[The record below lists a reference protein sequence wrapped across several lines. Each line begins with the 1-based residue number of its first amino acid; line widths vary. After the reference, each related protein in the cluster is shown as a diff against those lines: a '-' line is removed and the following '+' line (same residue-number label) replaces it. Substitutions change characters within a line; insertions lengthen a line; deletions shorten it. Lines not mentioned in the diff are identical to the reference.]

1 MAVDKRINY
10 INQDG
15 YKNYIKNSDSITI
28 PKKFKARKK
37 AASTHLAY
45 ITKAEAAQ
53 LKKQN
58 KGTPHKGPKGIP
70 SYDSFDAAGGY
81 SNPGGAGDK
90 GGYSASSGGGGG
102 GWRDT
107 SRADQRA
114 NERAEQVRRN
124 YVEKE
129 NIRSSPLHSRYDP
142 NRIEGRRSGIG
153 GLLGGIGRGLL
164 GFFGGIP
171 GKVMSGI
178 LGARNLAKRTGTK
191 IGEFG
196 EEVEEFG
203 NYPTLDRY
211 LNRHTD
217 KYKDKPYLG
226 QGQSNYTFNDGAQ
239 GNNKGL
245 YTDTLGQPIGPGKR
259 VGQDQGYYGMGS
271 QYDQTRMP
279 ANLGTDNQF
288 VEEEETFNPNFL
300 APGSAE
306 GGRIGYEPG
315 GVVEPGKQYYG
326 KEDWEIQQINRY
338 GVSYPEFLANQGWP
352 PLKQMDATQIAAAAD
367 AWKAWRQSQA
377 DGGIARLL

>member
-1 MAVDKRINY
+1 MATDKRISY

-15 YKNYIKNSDSITI
+15 YKNYIKNSDSITV
-28 PKKFKARKK
+28 PKKFQSRKNAK
-37 AASTHLAY
+37 KTRLVY
-45 ITKAEAAQ
+45 ITDAEAKQ

-102 GWRDT
+102 GWQDS

-129 NIRSSPLHSRYDP
+129 NIRSSYLHDRYDP

-171 GKVMSGI
+171 GKIMSGI
-178 LGARNLAKRTGTK
+178 MSARNLAKKTGTK
-191 IGEFG
+191 IGE
-196 EEVEEFG
+196 EVKEFSEHD
-203 NYPTLDRY
+203 NLMSY
-211 LNRHTD
+211 LNR
-217 KYKDKPYLG
+217 
-226 QGQSNYTFNDGAQ
+226 
-239 GNNKGL
+239 NKV
-245 YTDTLGQPIGPGKR
+245 QPIEAIESIPTNQEIIGKR

-279 ANLGTDNQF
+279 SNITPNMGANNQF
-288 VEEEETFNPNFL
+288 NDPYFL

-306 GGRIGYEPG
+306 GGRIGYRWGESVDPEEPAENIFEIMQDQNIPFSEQ
-315 GVVEPGKQYYG
+315 VEGEEGILEQLIAKYIEAGFPPDQA
-326 KEDWEIQQINRY
+326 EEMAMQEFQQM
-338 GVSYPEFLANQGWP
+338 SQGSE
-352 PLKQMDATQIAAAAD
+352 Q
-367 AWKAWRQSQA
+367 
-377 DGGIARLL
+377 GIASLV